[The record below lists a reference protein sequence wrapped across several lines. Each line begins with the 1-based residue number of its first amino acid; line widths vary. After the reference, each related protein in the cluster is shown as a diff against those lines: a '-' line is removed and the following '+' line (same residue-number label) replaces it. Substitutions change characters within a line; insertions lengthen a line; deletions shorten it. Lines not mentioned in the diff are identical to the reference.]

1 MRNHTRNHSIG
12 GLLVATVL
20 VIAGCSDSPPDA
32 ILSPG
37 SAEPGTATVSVTANP
52 AGAAALSFAITG
64 GGIDDVRASG
74 DGLLYW
80 ETVSGT
86 TRVVAVFPGPASG
99 ALFTIH
105 VPDTRVV
112 SRYVVR
118 LEEAAD
124 TYNDVSD
131 AGAVSV
137 QLN

>member
-1 MRNHTRNHSIG
+1 MRSQTRRHSIG
-12 GLLVATVL
+12 GLAVATLL

-52 AGAAALSFAITG
+52 AGAAALSLAITG
-64 GGIDDVRASG
+64 GEIDDVRASG
-74 DGLLYW
+74 DGLVYW

-86 TRVVAVFPGPASG
+86 TRVAAVFPGPASG
-99 ALFTIH
+99 ALFTIQ
-105 VPDTRVV
+105 VPDTRIINQYDVQ
-112 SRYVVR
+112 

>member
-1 MRNHTRNHSIG
+1 MRKHSIG
-12 GLLVATVL
+12 GLAVATL
-20 VIAGCSDSPPDA
+20 LAIAGCSDSPPNA

-52 AGAAALSFAITG
+52 AGVAVLSIAITG
-64 GGIDDVRASG
+64 GEIDDIRAAG

-105 VPDTRVV
+105 VPDTRIVD
-112 SRYVVR
+112 RYVVR
-118 LEEAAD
+118 IEEAAD
-124 TYNDVSD
+124 TRNDVVD

>member
-1 MRNHTRNHSIG
+1 
-12 GLLVATVL
+12 
-20 VIAGCSDSPPDA
+20 
-32 ILSPG
+32 
-37 SAEPGTATVSVTANP
+37 
-52 AGAAALSFAITG
+52 
-64 GGIDDVRASG
+64 
-74 DGLLYW
+74 
-80 ETVSGT
+80 
-86 TRVVAVFPGPASG
+86 VAVFPGPASG

-131 AGAVSV
+131 AGAVAV